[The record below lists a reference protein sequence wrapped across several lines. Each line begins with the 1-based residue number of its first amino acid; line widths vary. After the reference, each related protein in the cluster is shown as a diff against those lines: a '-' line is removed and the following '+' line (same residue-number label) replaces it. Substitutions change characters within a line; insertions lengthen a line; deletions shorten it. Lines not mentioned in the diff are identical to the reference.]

1 MHRAPNTVPSRFRP
15 EAAGTSAEGPWARAA
30 AWARD
35 NMGLEFKQL
44 RAGGVIESAIK
55 SAINSAIRRGEL
67 ERIDA
72 TRIRR
77 RT

>member
-1 MHRAPNTVPSRFRP
+1 
-15 EAAGTSAEGPWARAA
+15 
-30 AWARD
+30 
-35 NMGLEFKQL
+35 MGLEFQRL
-44 RAGGVIESAIK
+44 RTGGVIESGIK

-72 TRIRR
+72 TRIQR

>member
-1 MHRAPNTVPSRFRP
+1 L
-15 EAAGTSAEGPWARAA
+15 AA
-30 AWARD
+30 
-35 NMGLEFKQL
+35 
-44 RAGGVIESAIK
+44 AIK

-72 TRIRR
+72 TRIQR